1 MTPTHHRARALARF
15 AKAVSLC
22 LAVAALSLLPRTAR
36 AGEVPTFAVDASWP
50 KPLPNNWIMGQVGG
64 ITVDWQ
70 GHIWVIQRPRSLS
83 DAEKYA
89 TLNPPRGKCCVPA
102 PPVLEFDVD
111 GNLLHSWGGP
121 GEGYEWV
128 GREHGIKVDE
138 RGFVWIGGNA
148 DNDSA
153 ILKFTLDGK
162 YLGQIGKI
170 APRTNSNDTA
180 QLGRP
185 ADVAIDKDANELYVA
200 DGYGNRRVI
209 VFDNTTLAYKR
220 LWGAYGHAPN
230 DDKQPPYDPAASA
243 EQQFRGP
250 VHCIKIANDGLVYVC
265 DRSQNRIQVFKKDG
279 TFVTEWFYEKNSLG
293 DGATFDISLWPDP
306 KQTYLLNADGTN
318 NEIRVIKRDD
328 GSVVGTFGHSG
339 RNAGQFLLLHVMA
352 VDKLGNVYTGEVE
365 GKRIQKFKLLNGD
378 ALK

>member
-1 MTPTHHRARALARF
+1 MTPTHASARAVARF
-15 AKAVSLC
+15 AKAVCLC
-22 LAVAALSLLPRTAR
+22 IAATVFSLLPRTAS

-50 KPLPNNWIMGQVGG
+50 KQLPNNWIMGQIGG

-70 GHIWVIQRPRSLS
+70 GHIWVVQRPRSLL

-89 TLNPPRGKCCVPA
+89 TMNPPRGKCCVPA

-111 GNLLHSWGGP
+111 GNLLRSWGGP
-121 GEGYEWV
+121 GDGYEWV
-128 GREHGIKVDE
+128 GREHGIEVDE

-162 YLGQIGKI
+162 YVGQIGKI
-170 APRTNSNDTA
+170 APRTNSNDTT

-185 ADVAIDKDANELYVA
+185 AEIAIDKDANELYVA

-209 VFDNTTLAYKR
+209 VYDNTTLAFKR
-220 LWGAYGHAPN
+220 LWGAYGHTPT
-230 DDKQPPYDPAASA
+230 DDKQPPYDPAAPA

-250 VHCIKIANDGLVYVC
+250 VHCIKIAADGLVYVC
-265 DRSQNRIQVFKKDG
+265 DRSQNRIQAFKKDG
-279 TFVTEWFYEKNSLG
+279 TFVNEWFYEKNSFG
-293 DGATFDISLWPDP
+293 DGATFDIALWPDP

-339 RNAGQFLLLHVMA
+339 RNAGQFLVLHVMA
-352 VDKLGNVYTGEVE
+352 VDKSGNVYTGEVE
-365 GKRIQKFKLLNGD
+365 GKRIQKFKLLNAD

>member
-1 MTPTHHRARALARF
+1 MTPTHASARAATRF

-22 LAVAALSLLPRTAR
+22 ITAAALGLLPHTAS
-36 AGEVPTFAVDASWP
+36 AGEAPTFAVDASWP
-50 KPLPNNWIMGQVGG
+50 KQLPNNWIMGQVGG
-64 ITVDWQ
+64 ITVDSQ
-70 GHIWVIQRPRSLS
+70 GHIWVVQRPRSLN

-89 TLNPPRGKCCVPA
+89 TLKPPRGKCCVPA

-111 GNLLHSWGGP
+111 GKLLRSWGGP

-128 GREHGIKVDE
+128 GREHGIEVDD

-148 DNDSA
+148 DTDSEL
-153 ILKFTLDGK
+153 LKFTLDGK
-162 YLGQIGKI
+162 YVGQIGKI
-170 APRTNSNDTA
+170 APRTNSIDPT

-185 ADVAIDKDANELYVA
+185 AEVAIDKDANELYVA

-209 VFDNTTLAYKR
+209 VYDNTTLAFKR
-220 LWGAYGHAPN
+220 LWGAYGHPPN
-230 DDKQPPYDPAASA
+230 DDKQPPYDPAAPA
-243 EQQFRGP
+243 EQQFGGP

-279 TFVTEWFYEKNSLG
+279 TFVKEWFYEKNSRG
-293 DGATFDISLWPDP
+293 DGATFDIALWPDP

-328 GSVVGTFGHSG
+328 GSVVGAFGHSG
-339 RNAGQFLLLHVMA
+339 RNAGQFLVLHVMA
-352 VDKLGNVYTGEVE
+352 VDKSGNVYTGEVE
-365 GKRIQKFKLLNGD
+365 GKRIQKFKLVNPD
-378 ALK
+378 ALR

>member
-1 MTPTHHRARALARF
+1 MTPTHASARAVARF
-15 AKAVSLC
+15 AKAVC
-22 LAVAALSLLPRTAR
+22 LGIAATVFSFLPRTAS

-50 KPLPNNWIMGQVGG
+50 KQLPNNWIMGQIGG

-70 GHIWVIQRPRSLS
+70 GHIWVVQRPRSLV

-89 TLNPPRGKCCVPA
+89 TMNPPRGKCCVPA

-111 GNLLHSWGGP
+111 GNLLRSWGGR
-121 GEGYEWV
+121 GDGYEWV
-128 GREHGIKVDE
+128 GREHGIEVDE

-170 APRTNSNDTA
+170 APRTNSDDTT

-185 ADVAIDKDANELYVA
+185 AEIAIDKDANELYVA

-209 VFDNTTLAYKR
+209 VYDNTTLAFKR
-220 LWGAYGHAPN
+220 LWGAYGHTPN
-230 DDKQPPYDPAASA
+230 DDKQPPYDPAAPA

-250 VHCIKIANDGLVYVC
+250 VHCIKIASDGLVYVC

-279 TFVTEWFYEKNSLG
+279 TFVNEWFYEKNSFG
-293 DGATFDISLWPDP
+293 DGATFDIALWPDP
-306 KQTYLLNADGTN
+306 KQIYLLNADGTN

-328 GSVVGTFGHSG
+328 GSVVGSFGHSG
-339 RNAGQFLLLHVMA
+339 RNAGQFLVLHVMA
-352 VDKLGNVYTGEVE
+352 VDKSGNVYTGEVE
-365 GKRIQKFKLLNGD
+365 GKRIQKFKLLNAD
-378 ALK
+378 ALR